1 MLLAARPLVRIFLAL
16 SPDSFV
22 FCLYYYVINIFLN
35 AFLFLGNPVLARSE
49 MQLQFEV
56 AVDIFNLLGLVGVK
70 VFVANINLKLVNV
83 VMLSVV

>member
-1 MLLAARPLVRIFLAL
+1 ML
-16 SPDSFV
+16 
-22 FCLYYYVINIFLN
+22 
-35 AFLFLGNPVLARSE
+35 FLFLGNPVLARSE

-56 AVDIFNLLGLVGVK
+56 AVNVLNLLGLVGVK